1 MQQFFQKHFRFYSRF
16 SPISE
21 RVILF
26 ERKRV
31 TEKEGGLWDM
41 DKIKIG
47 YTGRKSGTII
57 MDMRVI
63 RKEGLYGRN
72 TKNE

>member
-1 MQQFFQKHFRFYSRF
+1 M
-16 SPISE
+16 
-21 RVILF
+21 
-26 ERKRV
+26 KRV
-31 TEKEGGLWDM
+31 TEKGDDLWDM

-57 MDMRVI
+57 MDVRVI